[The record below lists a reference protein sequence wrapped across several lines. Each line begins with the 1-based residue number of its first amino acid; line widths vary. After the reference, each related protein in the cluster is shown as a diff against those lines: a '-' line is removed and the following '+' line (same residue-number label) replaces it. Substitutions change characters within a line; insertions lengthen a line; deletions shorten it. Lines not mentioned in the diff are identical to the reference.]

1 MTNRKKRLK
10 RGIESLKEQIEI
22 HEEKKEQA
30 HDKGKIELENYYEK
44 EIKKFQNIKK
54 TKKELLDR

>member
-30 HDKGKIELENYYEK
+30 HDEGKIELENYYEK